1 MAGRVAGKVALVTG
15 GASGLGLATAKL
27 LSGEGAKVVI
37 TDVQKDKGP
46 KAAAEIGGGAVFLEH
61 DVTSES
67 RWKEV
72 VDETMKRFGKLNVLV
87 F

>member
-1 MAGRVAGKVALVTG
+1 MAGRVAGKVALITG

-46 KAAAEIGGGAVFLEH
+46 KAAAEPTKSTSVQPILRAVL
-61 DVTSES
+61 
-67 RWKEV
+67 
-72 VDETMKRFGKLNVLV
+72 
-87 F
+87 